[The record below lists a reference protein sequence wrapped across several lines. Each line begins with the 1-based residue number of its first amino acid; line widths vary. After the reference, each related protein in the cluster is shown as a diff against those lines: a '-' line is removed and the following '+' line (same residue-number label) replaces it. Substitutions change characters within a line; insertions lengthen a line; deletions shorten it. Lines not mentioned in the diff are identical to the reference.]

1 MSGLETAIRNA
12 LERSDRSSAEIRA
25 RIYQSA
31 RQALETG
38 LRKQDI
44 NDPETV
50 ALQRQRLE
58 RVIHDIEG
66 EERGRLA
73 PAETA
78 EIVLPQPELR
88 AERVAP
94 ERHVADEVIGETR
107 AVSPNRGKS
116 GGDLSA
122 VQVERVARHVEA
134 PATRQPERMAETSP
148 SEAAPLDIKP
158 DRVARRSRRGAG
170 IISALL
176 IYGMLLGAIG
186 GTAWWVMN
194 SGLVD
199 EMKRF
204 WQEASTENDG
214 ARPTAEN
221 GQQFSGLQ
229 TLDPQS
235 GFSDDWIEV
244 FKPGEISRIKTNGK
258 STVEAVS
265 DGAGPSVRITSNGTG
280 DDGTVGLEIPPAVLQ
295 ALAGKRSTI
304 ALTLRSASQNPTQ
317 VVVECAFASL
327 GNCGRHRF
335 TVTEQQS
342 DVLFQVVFDRSMAPS
357 SAGALEISSDLEGK
371 GKGVYLSAARILPGQ

>member
-12 LERSDRSSAEIRA
+12 LQRSDRSSAEIRA

-44 NDPETV
+44 HDPETV

-58 RVIHDIEG
+58 RVIHEIEG
-66 EERGRLA
+66 EERTRLA
-73 PAETA
+73 PAEA
-78 EIVLPQPELR
+78 VDAVLPQPELR
-88 AERVAP
+88 AERDVP
-94 ERHVADEVIGETR
+94 ERHAVDEVLGETR
-107 AVSPNRGKS
+107 TVSSGRGHS
-116 GGDLSA
+116 GGDLSGL
-122 VQVERVARHVEA
+122 QVERVARQAEA
-134 PATRQPERMAETSP
+134 PVARQAQVATDTAPPEAS
-148 SEAAPLDIKP
+148 PLDVRP

-170 IISALL
+170 FLSALL
-176 IYGMLLGAIG
+176 IYGMLLAAVG
-186 GTAWWVMN
+186 GMAWWVMN

-204 WQEASTENDG
+204 WQEASLETDEV
-214 ARPTAEN
+214 RPAPEN
-221 GQQFSGLQ
+221 GEQFSGLQ
-229 TLDPQS
+229 TLDPQN
-235 GFSDDWIEV
+235 GFSDDWIEI
-244 FKPGEISRIKTNGK
+244 FKPGEISRIKTNGT

-265 DGAGPSVRITSNGTG
+265 DGAGPSVRITSSGAG

-304 ALTLRSASQNPTQ
+304 ALTLRSASQKPTQ

-357 SAGALEISSDLEGK
+357 SSGALEISSDLEGK